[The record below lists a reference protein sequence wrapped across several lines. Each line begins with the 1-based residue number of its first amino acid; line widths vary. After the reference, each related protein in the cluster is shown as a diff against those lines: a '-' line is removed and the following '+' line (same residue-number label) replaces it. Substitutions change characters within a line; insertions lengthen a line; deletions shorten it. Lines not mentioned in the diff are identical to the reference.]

1 MNIFKFEFKRLLK
14 SSIIWSLICGS
25 LVVLFMALFPSMK
38 DMGMQSIVN
47 DKMDTLPKEILKA
60 FNIDESMDFSN
71 IYNYL
76 GYCIQYIAMASA
88 IYGAIL
94 GVNSLIREES
104 QGTIEFL
111 YSKPITRT
119 KILTSKLWSSF
130 LSFCLYITIVFLFTI
145 GVCYAVK
152 PEDIEAM
159 DMIIKLKSL
168 FVGISLLGFIFIS
181 IGMLISSIIKS
192 DKGAIPISIG
202 IFFVSYFI
210 GLIGKLKD
218 SFKWVKYFS
227 PFDYYAPNEVI
238 KNGFEAKFVIIGL
251 AIIIISLVSTYIIY
265 KKKDMNI

>member
-1 MNIFKFEFKRLLK
+1 MNMFKFEFKRLFK
-14 SSIIWSLICGS
+14 SCIIWSLICGG

-38 DMGMQSIVN
+38 DMGMQSLVN
-47 DKMDTLPKEILKA
+47 DKMDALPKEILKA

-71 IYNYL
+71 MFNYL

-111 YSKPITRT
+111 YSKPVTRT
-119 KILTSKLWSSF
+119 KIVTSKL
-130 LSFCLYITIVFLFTI
+130 LSNFVAFYLYIVIVGIFTM

-159 DMIIKLKSL
+159 DMIIKLKSV
-168 FVGISLLGFIFIS
+168 FIGISLLGLIFMS
-181 IGMLISSIIKS
+181 IGMLISALIKS

-210 GLIGKLKD
+210 GIIGKLKE
-218 SFKWVKYFS
+218 SFEWVTYFS
-227 PFDYYAPNEVI
+227 PFDYYAPNKI
-238 KNGFEAKFVIIGL
+238 MNDGFEMKFVAIGL
-251 AIIIISLVSTYIIY
+251 AIIVVSLLGTYITY
-265 KKKDMNI
+265 NKKDMNI